1 MSLKAFPFSPWM
13 ASSKKSTL
21 YASLKIIS
29 FRKKKKKTTDD
40 AQAPEELVSQCTHRR
55 FLQITAEAREVS
67 SLSALP

>member
-29 FRKKKKKTTDD
+29 FRKKKKTTDD